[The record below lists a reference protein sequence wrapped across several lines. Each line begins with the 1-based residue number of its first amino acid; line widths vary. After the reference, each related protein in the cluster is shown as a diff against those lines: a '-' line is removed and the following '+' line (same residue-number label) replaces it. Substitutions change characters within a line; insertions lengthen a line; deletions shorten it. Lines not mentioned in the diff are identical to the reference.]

1 MTHFPT
7 HIPISLADFLIAQ
20 DRDYAFFC
28 GTNAFR
34 KRWRLRSRKNQWA
47 LNGWQLALSKPI
59 ITLGVGWNSYKSGSG
74 YLSSLAYRRLL
85 CKKSLQSAR
94 DEFTARMLRNIGVKN
109 VLNTGCA
116 TIWGLTPEH
125 LSYIPEKK
133 SDSAIFT
140 ITDYDRDPKSDVEMI
155 SALAKNYDKI
165 IFWPQGA
172 LDLEYLTSL
181 RLPYAV
187 ELLPSGLSAFDKALE
202 ANVDFVGT
210 RLHAGIRA
218 LQKAKRSIIIS
229 IDNRAAEMQQNFNI
243 PVVARG
249 DSEMLVRMIRG
260 NWVPKITLPLK
271 NIEMW
276 KSQFLEA

>member
-1 MTHFPT
+1 
-7 HIPISLADFLIAQ
+7 
-20 DRDYAFFC
+20 
-28 GTNAFR
+28 
-34 KRWRLRSRKNQWA
+34 
-47 LNGWQLALSKPI
+47 
-59 ITLGVGWNSYKSGSG
+59 
-74 YLSSLAYRRLL
+74 
-85 CKKSLQSAR
+85 
-94 DEFTARMLRNIGVKN
+94 MLRNIGVKN